1 METAAFAD
9 SMLLGEDVDSLQ
21 ANVLKQN
28 VANRMRRIEKQRL
41 FSDKRGSPLIVKY
54 LELAFK

>member
-1 METAAFAD
+1 
-9 SMLLGEDVDSLQ
+9 MLLGEDVDSLQ